1 MINEKKM
8 CEIFPKLITKSENP
22 KKNENP
28 TVDMNI
34 SIPYTTN
41 IPHIY

>member
-1 MINEKKM
+1 MYQKRK
-8 CEIFPKLITKSENP
+8 TKTNA
-22 KKNENP
+22 NP